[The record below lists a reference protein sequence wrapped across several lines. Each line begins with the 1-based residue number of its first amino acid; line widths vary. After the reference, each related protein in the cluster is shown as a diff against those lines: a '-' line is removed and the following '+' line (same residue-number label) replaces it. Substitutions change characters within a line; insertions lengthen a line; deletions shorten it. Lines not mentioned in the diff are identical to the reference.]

1 MAGLLKAIIAALLV
15 GVAMHSFA
23 APKQEL
29 QELRERIEELKKEL
43 AEQEESKAEVS
54 DALKDSERAISE
66 SNRTLSD
73 LSQAQRQTKT
83 ELNSLQNKSA
93 AVHASVKRRQGQ
105 LIKLLTARYIH
116 SSQNSTVLLLSGKDP
131 AEISRLLRYY
141 QYIAR
146 AHAEGI
152 QALREDLA
160 ELNALTEQV
169 RTKNAELQSVV
180 SKERQEKAQLE
191 KERQS
196 KKQVLSRIGDK
207 IQMNRKKISTLK
219 RDEARLTK
227 LIERLAL
234 MIKRKKD
241 EARRTAIRAQALKRQ
256 AEAKRQNLGDT
267 SEKPAVVARNDIL
280 PDDDLDG
287 LAFAKLRGRLRL
299 PVRGELTNRFGSPRS
314 DSGMSWSG
322 LFIRAPEGQEVKA
335 VAAGRLVFAD
345 WLRGFGNLAVI
356 DHGKGYMS
364 VYGNN
369 EALLKQAGDMV
380 QGGETVASVGNSGG
394 NPESGLYFE
403 LRHRGKPF
411 DPMAWVAR

>member
-1 MAGLLKAIIAALLV
+1 MPGLLKVTIAALLV
-15 GVAMHSFA
+15 GVTLYSFA
-23 APKQEL
+23 APTQDL

-43 AEQEESKAEVS
+43 AGQEESKAEVS
-54 DALKDSERAISE
+54 DALKDSEQAISE
-66 SNRTLSD
+66 SNRTLSE
-73 LSQAQRQTKT
+73 LSQAQRQARA
-83 ELNSLQNKSA
+83 ELNGLQNKST
-93 AVHASVKRRQGQ
+93 AVQASVKRRQGQ
-105 LIKLLTARYIH
+105 LKKLLTARYIH
-116 SSQNSTVLLLSGKDP
+116 RARNSTALLLSGKDP
-131 AEISRLLRYY
+131 AEISRLLHYY

-146 AHAEGI
+146 AHGRGI
-152 QALREDLA
+152 QALRGDLV

-169 RTKNAELQSVV
+169 RTKNAELQSVAT
-180 SKERQEKAQLE
+180 KERQEKVQLE
-191 KERQS
+191 NKRQS
-196 KKQVLSRIGDK
+196 KKQVLSRIGDEIK
-207 IQMNRKKISTLK
+207 KNRKEINTLK

-234 MIKRKKD
+234 IIKRKE
-241 EARRTAIRAQALKRQ
+241 EARQAAIRAQALKRE
-256 AEAKRQNLGDT
+256 AEAKRQKTGDA
-267 SEKPAVVARNDIL
+267 SKKPSVVARNDIL

-322 LFIRAPEGQEVKA
+322 LFIRAPEGQDVKA

-356 DHGKGYMS
+356 DHGTGYMS

-369 EALLKQAGDMV
+369 DALLKQVGDKV

>member
-1 MAGLLKAIIAALLV
+1 MPGLLKVTIAALLV
-15 GVAMHSFA
+15 GVTLYSFA
-23 APKQEL
+23 APTQDL

-43 AEQEESKAEVS
+43 AGQEESKAEVS
-54 DALKDSERAISE
+54 DALKDSEQAISE
-66 SNRTLSD
+66 SNRTLSE
-73 LSQAQRQTKT
+73 LSQAQRQARA
-83 ELNSLQNKSA
+83 ELNGLQNKST

-105 LIKLLTARYIH
+105 LKKLLTARYIH
-116 SSQNSTVLLLSGKDP
+116 SAQDSTALLLSGKDP

-146 AHAEGI
+146 AHGQGI
-152 QALREDLA
+152 QALRGDLL

-169 RTKNAELQSVV
+169 RTKNAELQSVAT
-180 SKERQEKAQLE
+180 KARQEKVQLE
-191 KERQS
+191 NKRQS
-196 KKQVLSRIGDK
+196 KKQVLSRIGDEIK
-207 IQMNRKKISTLK
+207 KNRKEINTLK
-219 RDEARLTK
+219 RDEARLTQ

-234 MIKRKKD
+234 IIKRKE
-241 EARRTAIRAQALKRQ
+241 EARQAAIRAQALKRE
-256 AEAKRQNLGDT
+256 AEVKRQKPGDA
-267 SEKPAVVARNDIL
+267 SKKPSVVARNDIL

-356 DHGKGYMS
+356 DHGTGYMS

-369 EALLKQAGDMV
+369 DALLKQVGDKV

>member
-1 MAGLLKAIIAALLV
+1 MPGLLKVTIAALLV
-15 GVAMHSFA
+15 GVTLYSFA
-23 APKQEL
+23 APTQDL

-43 AEQEESKAEVS
+43 AGQEESKAEVS
-54 DALKDSERAISE
+54 DALKDSEQAISE
-66 SNRTLSD
+66 SNRTLSE
-73 LSQAQRQTKT
+73 LSHAQRQARA
-83 ELNSLQNKSA
+83 ELNSLQNKST
-93 AVHASVKRRQGQ
+93 AVQASVKRRQGQ
-105 LIKLLTARYIH
+105 LKKLLTARYIH
-116 SSQNSTVLLLSGKDP
+116 SAQDSTALLLSGKDP

-146 AHAEGI
+146 AHGQGI
-152 QALREDLA
+152 QALRGDLL

-169 RTKNAELQSVV
+169 RTKNAELQSVAT
-180 SKERQEKAQLE
+180 KARQEKVQLE
-191 KERQS
+191 NKRQS
-196 KKQVLSRIGDK
+196 KKQVLSRIGDEIK
-207 IQMNRKKISTLK
+207 KNRKEINTLK
-219 RDEARLTK
+219 RDEARLTQ

-234 MIKRKKD
+234 IIKRKE
-241 EARRTAIRAQALKRQ
+241 EARQAAIRAQALKRE
-256 AEAKRQNLGDT
+256 AEVKRQKPGDA
-267 SEKPAVVARNDIL
+267 SKKPSVVARNDIL

-287 LAFAKLRGRLRL
+287 LAFARLRGRLRL

-356 DHGKGYMS
+356 DHGTGYMS

-369 EALLKQAGDMV
+369 DALLKKVGDKV

>member
-1 MAGLLKAIIAALLV
+1 ML
-15 GVAMHSFA
+15 
-23 APKQEL
+23 
-29 QELRERIEELKKEL
+29 
-43 AEQEESKAEVS
+43 
-54 DALKDSERAISE
+54 
-66 SNRTLSD
+66 
-73 LSQAQRQTKT
+73 
-83 ELNSLQNKSA
+83 
-93 AVHASVKRRQGQ
+93 
-105 LIKLLTARYIH
+105 
-116 SSQNSTVLLLSGKDP
+116 
-131 AEISRLLRYY
+131 
-141 QYIAR
+141 
-146 AHAEGI
+146 
-152 QALREDLA
+152 

-169 RTKNAELQSVV
+169 RTKNAELQSVAT
-180 SKERQEKAQLE
+180 KERQEKGQLE
-191 KERQS
+191 NERQS
-196 KKQVLSRIGDK
+196 KKQVLSRIGDEIK
-207 IQMNRKKISTLK
+207 KNRKEINTLR

-234 MIKRKKD
+234 IIKRKE
-241 EARRTAIRAQALKRQ
+241 EARQAAIRAQALKRE
-256 AEAKRQNLGDT
+256 AEVKRQKPGDA
-267 SEKPAVVARNDIL
+267 SKKPSVVARNDIL

-356 DHGKGYMS
+356 DHGTGYMS

-369 EALLKQAGDMV
+369 DALLKQVGDMV
-380 QGGETVASVGNSGG
+380 QGGETVARVGNSGG

>member
-1 MAGLLKAIIAALLV
+1 MPGLLKATIAALLV
-15 GVAMHSFA
+15 GVALYSFA
-23 APKQEL
+23 APKQDL

-43 AEQEESKAEVS
+43 AGQEESKAEVS
-54 DALKDSERAISE
+54 DALKDSEQAISE
-66 SNRTLSD
+66 SNRTLSE
-73 LSQAQRQTKT
+73 LSQAQRQARA
-83 ELNSLQNKSA
+83 ELNDLQNKST
-93 AVHASVKRRQGQ
+93 AVQASVKRRQGQ
-105 LIKLLTARYIH
+105 LKKLLTARYIH
-116 SSQNSTVLLLSGKDP
+116 SAQNSTALLLSGKDP

-146 AHAEGI
+146 AHGQGI
-152 QALREDLA
+152 QALRGDLL

-169 RTKNAELQSVV
+169 RTKNAELQSVAT
-180 SKERQEKAQLE
+180 KERQEKGQLE
-191 KERQS
+191 NERQS
-196 KKQVLSRIGDK
+196 KKQVLSRIGDEIK
-207 IQMNRKKISTLK
+207 KNRKEINTLK

-234 MIKRKKD
+234 IIKRKE
-241 EARRTAIRAQALKRQ
+241 EARQAAIRAQALKRE
-256 AEAKRQNLGDT
+256 AEAKRQKPGDA
-267 SEKPAVVARNDIL
+267 SKKPSVVARNDIL

-314 DSGMSWSG
+314 GSGMNWSG

-356 DHGKGYMS
+356 DHGTGYMS

-369 EALLKQAGDMV
+369 DALLKQVGDMV

>member
-1 MAGLLKAIIAALLV
+1 MLGLLKATIAALLV
-15 GVAMHSFA
+15 GVALYSFA
-23 APKQEL
+23 APKQDL

-43 AEQEESKAEVS
+43 AGQEESKAEVS
-54 DALKDSERAISE
+54 DALKDSEQAISE
-66 SNRTLSD
+66 SNRTLSE
-73 LSQAQRQTKT
+73 LSQAQRQTRA
-83 ELNSLQNKSA
+83 ELNGLQNKST
-93 AVHASVKRRQGQ
+93 AVQASVKRRQGQ
-105 LIKLLTARYIH
+105 LKKLLTARYIH
-116 SSQNSTVLLLSGKDP
+116 SAQNSTALLLSGKDP

-146 AHAEGI
+146 AHGQGI
-152 QALREDLA
+152 QALRGDLL

-169 RTKNAELQSVV
+169 RTKNAELQSVAT
-180 SKERQEKAQLE
+180 KERQEKRQLE
-191 KERQS
+191 NERQS
-196 KKQVLSRIGDK
+196 KKQVLSRIGNEIK
-207 IQMNRKKISTLK
+207 KNRKEINTLK

-234 MIKRKKD
+234 IIKRKE
-241 EARRTAIRAQALKRQ
+241 EARQAAIRAQALRREADVKRQ
-256 AEAKRQNLGDT
+256 KPGDA
-267 SEKPAVVARNDIL
+267 SKKPTVVARNDIL
-280 PDDDLDG
+280 PGDDLDG

-356 DHGKGYMS
+356 DHGTGYMS

-369 EALLKQAGDMV
+369 DALLKQVGDMV

>member
-1 MAGLLKAIIAALLV
+1 MPDLLKVTIAALLV
-15 GVAMHSFA
+15 GMTLYSVA
-23 APKQEL
+23 APKQDL

-43 AEQEESKAEVS
+43 AGQEDSKAEVS
-54 DALKDSERAISE
+54 DALKDSEQAISE
-66 SNRTLSD
+66 SNRTLSE
-73 LSQAQRQTKT
+73 LSQAQRQARA
-83 ELNSLQNKSA
+83 ELNGLQNKST
-93 AVHASVKRRQGQ
+93 AVQASVKRRQGQ
-105 LIKLLTARYIH
+105 LKKLLTARYIH
-116 SSQNSTVLLLSGKDP
+116 SAQDSTALLLSGKDP

-146 AHAEGI
+146 AHGQGI
-152 QALREDLA
+152 HSLRGDLL
-160 ELNALTEQV
+160 ELNALTEKV
-169 RTKNAELQSVV
+169 RTKNAELQSVAA
-180 SKERQEKAQLE
+180 KARQEKVQLE
-191 KERQS
+191 NKRQS
-196 KKQVLSRIGDK
+196 KKQVLSRIGDEIK
-207 IQMNRKKISTLK
+207 KNRKEINTLK

-234 MIKRKKD
+234 IIKRKE
-241 EARRTAIRAQALKRQ
+241 EARQAAIRAQALKRE
-256 AEAKRQNLGDT
+256 AEVKRQKLGG
-267 SEKPAVVARNDIL
+267 SSKKPTVVARNDIL

-314 DSGMSWSG
+314 DSGMSWTG

-356 DHGKGYMS
+356 DHGTGYMS

-369 EALLKQAGDMV
+369 DALLKQVGDKV

>member
-1 MAGLLKAIIAALLV
+1 MPGLLKATIAALLV
-15 GVAMHSFA
+15 GVALYSFA
-23 APKQEL
+23 APKQDL

-43 AEQEESKAEVS
+43 AGQEESKAEVS
-54 DALKDSERAISE
+54 DALKDSEQAISE
-66 SNRTLSD
+66 SNRTLSE
-73 LSQAQRQTKT
+73 LSQAQRQARA
-83 ELNSLQNKSA
+83 ELNGLQNKST
-93 AVHASVKRRQGQ
+93 AVQASVKRRQGQ
-105 LIKLLTARYIH
+105 LKKLLTARYIH
-116 SSQNSTVLLLSGKDP
+116 SAQDSTALLLSGKDP

-146 AHAEGI
+146 AHGQGI
-152 QALREDLA
+152 QSLRGDLL

-169 RTKNAELQSVV
+169 RTKNAELQSVAT
-180 SKERQEKAQLE
+180 KERQEKGQLE
-191 KERQS
+191 NERQS
-196 KKQVLSRIGDK
+196 KKQVLSRIGDEIK
-207 IQMNRKKISTLK
+207 KNRKEINTLK

-234 MIKRKKD
+234 IIKRKE
-241 EARRTAIRAQALKRQ
+241 EARQAAIRAQALKRE
-256 AEAKRQNLGDT
+256 AEAKRQKPGDA
-267 SEKPAVVARNDIL
+267 SKKPTVVARNDIL

-356 DHGKGYMS
+356 DHGTGYMS

-369 EALLKQAGDMV
+369 DALLKQVGDKV

>member
-1 MAGLLKAIIAALLV
+1 MPGLVKVTIAALLV
-15 GVAMHSFA
+15 GVTLYSFA
-23 APKQEL
+23 APKQDL
-29 QELRERIEELKKEL
+29 LELRERIEELKKEL
-43 AEQEESKAEVS
+43 AGQEESKAEVT
-54 DALKDSERAISE
+54 DALKDSEQAISE
-66 SNRTLSD
+66 SNRTLSE
-73 LSQAQRQTKT
+73 LSQAQRQARA
-83 ELNSLQNKSA
+83 ELNGLQNKSI
-93 AVHASVKRRQGQ
+93 AVQGSVKRRQGQ
-105 LIKLLTARYIH
+105 LKKLLTARYIH
-116 SSQNSTVLLLSGKDP
+116 GAQNSTALLLSGKDP

-146 AHAEGI
+146 AHGQGI
-152 QALREDLA
+152 QALRGDLL

-169 RTKNAELQSVV
+169 RTKNTELQNVAT
-180 SKERQEKAQLE
+180 KARQEKVELE
-191 KERQS
+191 NKRQS
-196 KKQVLSRIGDK
+196 KKQVLSRIGDEIK
-207 IQMNRKKISTLK
+207 KNRKAINTLK
-219 RDEARLTK
+219 RDEARLTQ

-234 MIKRKKD
+234 IIKRKE
-241 EARRTAIRAQALKRQ
+241 EARQAAIRAQALKRE
-256 AEAKRQNLGDT
+256 AEVKRQKPGDA
-267 SEKPAVVARNDIL
+267 SKKPSVVARNDIL

-356 DHGKGYMS
+356 DHGTGYMS

-369 EALLKQAGDMV
+369 DALLKQVGDKV

>member
-1 MAGLLKAIIAALLV
+1 MPGLLKVTIAALLV
-15 GVAMHSFA
+15 GVTLYSFA
-23 APKQEL
+23 APTQDL

-43 AEQEESKAEVS
+43 AGQEESKAEVS
-54 DALKDSERAISE
+54 DALKDSEQAISE
-66 SNRTLSD
+66 SNRTLSE
-73 LSQAQRQTKT
+73 LSHAQRQARA
-83 ELNSLQNKSA
+83 ELNSLQNKST
-93 AVHASVKRRQGQ
+93 AVQASVKRRQGQ
-105 LIKLLTARYIH
+105 LKKLLTARYIH
-116 SSQNSTVLLLSGKDP
+116 SAQDSTALLLSGKDP

-146 AHAEGI
+146 AHGQGI
-152 QALREDLA
+152 QALRGDLL

-169 RTKNAELQSVV
+169 RTKNAELQSVAT
-180 SKERQEKAQLE
+180 KARQEKVQLE
-191 KERQS
+191 NKRQS
-196 KKQVLSRIGDK
+196 KKQVLSRIGDEIK
-207 IQMNRKKISTLK
+207 KNRKEINTLK
-219 RDEARLTK
+219 RDEARLTQ

-234 MIKRKKD
+234 IIKRKE
-241 EARRTAIRAQALKRQ
+241 EARQAAIRAQALKRE
-256 AEAKRQNLGDT
+256 AEVKRQKPGDA
-267 SEKPAVVARNDIL
+267 SKKPSVVARNDIL

-287 LAFAKLRGRLRL
+287 LAFARLRGRLRL

-356 DHGKGYMS
+356 DHGTGYMS

-369 EALLKQAGDMV
+369 DALLKQVGDKV

>member
-1 MAGLLKAIIAALLV
+1 MNG
-15 GVAMHSFA
+15 
-23 APKQEL
+23 
-29 QELRERIEELKKEL
+29 
-43 AEQEESKAEVS
+43 
-54 DALKDSERAISE
+54 
-66 SNRTLSD
+66 
-73 LSQAQRQTKT
+73 
-83 ELNSLQNKSA
+83 LQNKST
-93 AVHASVKRRQGQ
+93 AVQASVKRRQGQ
-105 LIKLLTARYIH
+105 LKKLLTARYIH
-116 SSQNSTVLLLSGKDP
+116 SAQNSTALLLSGKDP

-146 AHAEGI
+146 AHGQGI
-152 QALREDLA
+152 QALRGDLL

-169 RTKNAELQSVV
+169 RTKNAELQSVAT
-180 SKERQEKAQLE
+180 KARQEKVQLE
-191 KERQS
+191 NKRQS
-196 KKQVLSRIGDK
+196 KKQVLSRIGDEIK
-207 IQMNRKKISTLK
+207 KNRKEINTLK

-234 MIKRKKD
+234 IIKRKE
-241 EARRTAIRAQALKRQ
+241 EARQAAIRAQALKRE
-256 AEAKRQNLGDT
+256 AEAKRQKPGDA
-267 SEKPAVVARNDIL
+267 SKKPTVVARNDIL

-356 DHGKGYMS
+356 DHGTGYMS

-369 EALLKQAGDMV
+369 DALLKQVGDMV

>member
-1 MAGLLKAIIAALLV
+1 MPGLLKVTIAALLV
-15 GVAMHSFA
+15 GVTLYSFA
-23 APKQEL
+23 APTQDL

-43 AEQEESKAEVS
+43 AGQEESKAEVS
-54 DALKDSERAISE
+54 DALKDSEQAISE
-66 SNRTLSD
+66 SNRTLSE
-73 LSQAQRQTKT
+73 LSQAQRQARA
-83 ELNSLQNKSA
+83 ELNGLQNKST

-105 LIKLLTARYIH
+105 LKKLLTARYIH
-116 SSQNSTVLLLSGKDP
+116 SAQDSTALLLSGKDP

-146 AHAEGI
+146 AHGQGI
-152 QALREDLA
+152 QALRGDLL

-169 RTKNAELQSVV
+169 RTKNAELQSVAT
-180 SKERQEKAQLE
+180 KARQEKVQLE
-191 KERQS
+191 NKRQS
-196 KKQVLSRIGDK
+196 KKQVLSRIGDEIK
-207 IQMNRKKISTLK
+207 KNRKEINTLK
-219 RDEARLTK
+219 RDEARLTQ

-234 MIKRKKD
+234 IIKRKE
-241 EARRTAIRAQALKRQ
+241 EARQAAIRAQALKRE
-256 AEAKRQNLGDT
+256 AEVKRQKPGDA
-267 SEKPAVVARNDIL
+267 SKKPSVVARNDIL

-356 DHGKGYMS
+356 DHGTGYMS

-369 EALLKQAGDMV
+369 DALLKKVGDKV

>member
-1 MAGLLKAIIAALLV
+1 MPGLLKATIAALLV
-15 GVAMHSFA
+15 GVALYSFA
-23 APKQEL
+23 APKQDL

-43 AEQEESKAEVS
+43 AGQEESKAEVS
-54 DALKDSERAISE
+54 DALKDSEQAISE
-66 SNRTLSD
+66 SNRTLSE
-73 LSQAQRQTKT
+73 LSQAQRQARA
-83 ELNSLQNKSA
+83 ELNDLQNKST
-93 AVHASVKRRQGQ
+93 AVQASVKRRQGQ
-105 LIKLLTARYIH
+105 LKKLLTARYIH
-116 SSQNSTVLLLSGKDP
+116 SAQNSTALLLSGKDP

-146 AHAEGI
+146 AHGQGI
-152 QALREDLA
+152 QALRGDLL

-169 RTKNAELQSVV
+169 RTKNAELQSVAT
-180 SKERQEKAQLE
+180 KERQEKGQLE
-191 KERQS
+191 NERQS
-196 KKQVLSRIGDK
+196 KKQVLSRIGDEIK
-207 IQMNRKKISTLK
+207 KNRKEINTLK

-227 LIERLAL
+227 LIQRLAL
-234 MIKRKKD
+234 IIKRKE
-241 EARRTAIRAQALKRQ
+241 EARQAAIRAQALKRE
-256 AEAKRQNLGDT
+256 AEVKRQKPGDA
-267 SEKPAVVARNDIL
+267 SKKPTVVARNDML

-356 DHGKGYMS
+356 DHGTGYMS

-369 EALLKQAGDMV
+369 DALLKQVGDKV

>member
-1 MAGLLKAIIAALLV
+1 MPGLLKATIAALLV
-15 GVAMHSFA
+15 GVTLYSFA
-23 APKQEL
+23 APKQDL

-43 AEQEESKAEVS
+43 AGQEESKAEVS
-54 DALKDSERAISE
+54 DALKDSEQAISE
-66 SNRTLSD
+66 SNRTLSE
-73 LSQAQRQTKT
+73 LSQAQRQARA
-83 ELNSLQNKSA
+83 ELNALQNKST
-93 AVHASVKRRQGQ
+93 AVQASVKRRQGQ
-105 LIKLLTARYIH
+105 LKKLLTARYIH
-116 SSQNSTVLLLSGKDP
+116 RAQNSTALLLSGKDP
-131 AEISRLLRYY
+131 AEISRLLHYY

-146 AHAEGI
+146 AHGRGI
-152 QALREDLA
+152 QALRGDLV

-169 RTKNAELQSVV
+169 RTKSAELLSVAT
-180 SKERQEKAQLE
+180 KERQEKVQLE
-191 KERQS
+191 NKRQS
-196 KKQVLSRIGDK
+196 KKQVLSRIGDEIK
-207 IQMNRKKISTLK
+207 KNRKEINTLK
-219 RDEARLTK
+219 RDEARLTQ

-234 MIKRKKD
+234 IIKRKE
-241 EARRTAIRAQALKRQ
+241 EARQAAIRAQALKRE
-256 AEAKRQNLGDT
+256 AEAKRHEPGDT
-267 SEKPAVVARNDIL
+267 SKKSSVVARNDIL
-280 PDDDLDG
+280 PDDELDG

-322 LFIRAPEGQEVKA
+322 LFIRAHEGQDVKA

-356 DHGKGYMS
+356 DHGTGYMS

-369 EALLKQAGDMV
+369 DALLKQVGDKV

>member
-1 MAGLLKAIIAALLV
+1 MPGLLKVTIAALLV
-15 GVAMHSFA
+15 GVTLYSFA
-23 APKQEL
+23 APTQDL

-43 AEQEESKAEVS
+43 AGQEESKAEVS
-54 DALKDSERAISE
+54 DALKDSEQAISE
-66 SNRTLSD
+66 SNRTLSE
-73 LSQAQRQTKT
+73 LSHAQRQARA
-83 ELNSLQNKSA
+83 ELNSLQNKST
-93 AVHASVKRRQGQ
+93 AVQASVKRRQGQ
-105 LIKLLTARYIH
+105 LKKLLTARYIH
-116 SSQNSTVLLLSGKDP
+116 SAQDSTALLLSGKDP

-146 AHAEGI
+146 AHGQGI
-152 QALREDLA
+152 QALRGDLL

-169 RTKNAELQSVV
+169 RTKNAELQSVAT
-180 SKERQEKAQLE
+180 KARQEKVQLE
-191 KERQS
+191 NKRQS
-196 KKQVLSRIGDK
+196 KKQVLSRIGDEIK
-207 IQMNRKKISTLK
+207 KNRKEINTLK
-219 RDEARLTK
+219 RDEARLTQ

-234 MIKRKKD
+234 IIKRKE
-241 EARRTAIRAQALKRQ
+241 EARQAAIRAQALKRE
-256 AEAKRQNLGDT
+256 AEVKRQKPGDA
-267 SEKPAVVARNDIL
+267 SKKPSVVARNDIL

-356 DHGKGYMS
+356 DHGTGYMS

-369 EALLKQAGDMV
+369 DALLKQVGDKV

>member
-1 MAGLLKAIIAALLV
+1 MPGLLKATIAAMLV
-15 GVAMHSFA
+15 GVALYSFA
-23 APKQEL
+23 APKQDL

-43 AEQEESKAEVS
+43 AGQEESKTEVS
-54 DALKDSERAISE
+54 DALKDSEQAISE
-66 SNRTLSD
+66 SNRTLSE
-73 LSQAQRQTKT
+73 LSQAQRQARA
-83 ELNSLQNKSA
+83 ELNGLQNKST
-93 AVHASVKRRQGQ
+93 AVQASVKRRQGQ
-105 LIKLLTARYIH
+105 LKKLLTTRYIH
-116 SSQNSTVLLLSGKDP
+116 RAQNSTALLLSGKDP

-146 AHAEGI
+146 AHGQGI
-152 QALREDLA
+152 QALRGDLL

-169 RTKNAELQSVV
+169 RTKNAELQIVATN
-180 SKERQEKAQLE
+180 ERQEKGQLE
-191 KERQS
+191 NERQS
-196 KKQVLSRIGDK
+196 KKQVLSRIGDEIK
-207 IQMNRKKISTLK
+207 KNRKEINTLK
-219 RDEARLTK
+219 RDEARLTQ

-234 MIKRKKD
+234 IIKRKE
-241 EARRTAIRAQALKRQ
+241 EARQAIIRAQALKRE
-256 AEAKRQNLGDT
+256 AEAKRQKPGDA
-267 SEKPAVVARNDIL
+267 SKKPSVVARNDIL
-280 PDDDLDG
+280 PDGDLDG
-287 LAFAKLRGRLRL
+287 LAFVKLRGRLRL

-322 LFIRAPEGQEVKA
+322 LFIRAPEGQDVKA

-356 DHGKGYMS
+356 DHGTGYMS

-369 EALLKQAGDMV
+369 DAILKQVGDKV

>member
-1 MAGLLKAIIAALLV
+1 MPGLLKVTIAALLV
-15 GVAMHSFA
+15 GVTLYSFA
-23 APKQEL
+23 APTQDL

-43 AEQEESKAEVS
+43 AGQEESKAEVS
-54 DALKDSERAISE
+54 DALKDSEQAISE
-66 SNRTLSD
+66 SNRTLSE
-73 LSQAQRQTKT
+73 LSHAQRQARA
-83 ELNSLQNKSA
+83 ELNGLRNKSA
-93 AVHASVKRRQGQ
+93 TVQTSVKRRQGQ
-105 LIKLLTARYIH
+105 LKKLLTARYIH
-116 SSQNSTVLLLSGKDP
+116 SAQDSTALLLSGKDP

-146 AHAEGI
+146 AHGQGI
-152 QALREDLA
+152 QALRGDLL

-169 RTKNAELQSVV
+169 RTKNAELQSVAT
-180 SKERQEKAQLE
+180 KARQEKVQLE
-191 KERQS
+191 NKRQS
-196 KKQVLSRIGDK
+196 KKQVLSRIGDEIK
-207 IQMNRKKISTLK
+207 KNRKEINTLK
-219 RDEARLTK
+219 RDEARLTQ

-234 MIKRKKD
+234 IIKRKE
-241 EARRTAIRAQALKRQ
+241 EARQAAIRAQALKRE
-256 AEAKRQNLGDT
+256 AEAKRQKTGDA
-267 SEKPAVVARNDIL
+267 SKKPSVIARNDIL
-280 PDDDLDG
+280 PDDELDG

-322 LFIRAPEGQEVKA
+322 LFIRAPEGQDVKA

-356 DHGKGYMS
+356 DHGTGYMS

-369 EALLKQAGDMV
+369 DALLKHVGDKV

>member
-1 MAGLLKAIIAALLV
+1 MPGLLKATIAALLV
-15 GVAMHSFA
+15 GVTLYGFA
-23 APKQEL
+23 APKQDL

-43 AEQEESKAEVS
+43 AGQEESKAEVS
-54 DALKDSERAISE
+54 DALKDSEQAISE
-66 SNRTLSD
+66 SNRTLSE
-73 LSQAQRQTKT
+73 LSQAQRQARA
-83 ELNSLQNKSA
+83 ELNGLQNKST
-93 AVHASVKRRQGQ
+93 AVQASVKRRQGQ
-105 LIKLLTARYIH
+105 LKKLLTARYIH
-116 SSQNSTVLLLSGKDP
+116 SAQDSTALLLSGKDP

-146 AHAEGI
+146 AHGQGI
-152 QALREDLA
+152 HSLRGDLL
-160 ELNALTEQV
+160 ELNALTEKV
-169 RTKNAELQSVV
+169 RTKNAELQSVAT
-180 SKERQEKAQLE
+180 KARQEKVQLE
-191 KERQS
+191 NKRQS
-196 KKQVLSRIGDK
+196 KKQVLSRIGDEIK
-207 IQMNRKKISTLK
+207 KNRKEINTLK

-234 MIKRKKD
+234 IIKRKE
-241 EARRTAIRAQALKRQ
+241 EARQAAIRAQALKRE
-256 AEAKRQNLGDT
+256 AEVKRQKLGDA
-267 SEKPAVVARNDIL
+267 SKKPTVVARNDIL

-356 DHGKGYMS
+356 DHGTGYMS

-369 EALLKQAGDMV
+369 DALLKQVGDKV

-411 DPMAWVAR
+411 DPMAWIAR

>member
-1 MAGLLKAIIAALLV
+1 MLGLLKATIAALLV
-15 GVAMHSFA
+15 GVTLYGFA
-23 APKQEL
+23 APKQDL

-43 AEQEESKAEVS
+43 AGQEESKAEVS
-54 DALKDSERAISE
+54 DALKDSEQAISE
-66 SNRTLSD
+66 SNRTLSE
-73 LSQAQRQTKT
+73 LSQAQRQARA
-83 ELNSLQNKSA
+83 ELNGLQNKST
-93 AVHASVKRRQGQ
+93 AVQASVKRRQGQ
-105 LIKLLTARYIH
+105 LKKLLTARYIH
-116 SSQNSTVLLLSGKDP
+116 SAQNSTALLLSGKDP

-146 AHAEGI
+146 AHGQGI
-152 QALREDLA
+152 QALRGDLL

-169 RTKNAELQSVV
+169 RTKNAELQSVAT
-180 SKERQEKAQLE
+180 KERQEKRQLE
-191 KERQS
+191 NERQS
-196 KKQVLSRIGDK
+196 KKQVLSRIGNEIK
-207 IQMNRKKISTLK
+207 KNRKEINTLK

-234 MIKRKKD
+234 IIKRKE
-241 EARRTAIRAQALKRQ
+241 EARQAAIRAQALKRE
-256 AEAKRQNLGDT
+256 AEAKRQKPGDA
-267 SEKPAVVARNDIL
+267 SKKPTVVARNDIL

-356 DHGKGYMS
+356 DHGTGYMS

-369 EALLKQAGDMV
+369 DALLKQVGDMV
-380 QGGETVASVGNSGG
+380 QGGETVARVGNSGG

>member
-1 MAGLLKAIIAALLV
+1 MPGLLKVTIAALLV
-15 GVAMHSFA
+15 GVTLYSFA
-23 APKQEL
+23 APTQDL

-43 AEQEESKAEVS
+43 AGQEESKAEVS
-54 DALKDSERAISE
+54 DALKDSEQAISE
-66 SNRTLSD
+66 SNRTLSE
-73 LSQAQRQTKT
+73 LSQAQRQARA
-83 ELNSLQNKSA
+83 ELNGLQNKST

-105 LIKLLTARYIH
+105 LKKLLTARYIH
-116 SSQNSTVLLLSGKDP
+116 SAQDSTALLLSGKDP

-146 AHAEGI
+146 AHGQGI
-152 QALREDLA
+152 QALRGDLL

-169 RTKNAELQSVV
+169 RTKNAELQSVAT
-180 SKERQEKAQLE
+180 KARQEKVQLE
-191 KERQS
+191 NKRQS
-196 KKQVLSRIGDK
+196 KKQVLSRIGDEIK
-207 IQMNRKKISTLK
+207 KNRKEINTLK
-219 RDEARLTK
+219 RDEARLTQ

-234 MIKRKKD
+234 IIKRKE
-241 EARRTAIRAQALKRQ
+241 EARQAAIRAQALKRE
-256 AEAKRQNLGDT
+256 AEVKRQKPGDA
-267 SEKPAVVARNDIL
+267 SKKPSVVARSDIL

-356 DHGKGYMS
+356 DHGTGYMS

-369 EALLKQAGDMV
+369 DALLKQVGDKV

>member
-1 MAGLLKAIIAALLV
+1 MLGLLKATIAALLV
-15 GVAMHSFA
+15 GVALYSFA
-23 APKQEL
+23 APKQDL

-43 AEQEESKAEVS
+43 AGQEESKAEVS
-54 DALKDSERAISE
+54 DALKDSEQAISE
-66 SNRTLSD
+66 SNRTLSE
-73 LSQAQRQTKT
+73 LSQAQRQTRA
-83 ELNSLQNKSA
+83 ELNGLQNKST
-93 AVHASVKRRQGQ
+93 AVQASVKRRQGQ
-105 LIKLLTARYIH
+105 LKKLLTARYIH
-116 SSQNSTVLLLSGKDP
+116 SAQNSTALLLSGKDP

-146 AHAEGI
+146 AHGQGI
-152 QALREDLA
+152 QALRGDLL

-169 RTKNAELQSVV
+169 RTKNAELQSVAT
-180 SKERQEKAQLE
+180 KERQEKRQLE
-191 KERQS
+191 NERQS
-196 KKQVLSRIGDK
+196 KKQVLSRIGNEIK
-207 IQMNRKKISTLK
+207 KNRKEINTLK

-234 MIKRKKD
+234 IIKRKE
-241 EARRTAIRAQALKRQ
+241 EARQAAIRAQALRREADVKRQ
-256 AEAKRQNLGDT
+256 KPGDA
-267 SEKPAVVARNDIL
+267 SKKPTVVARNDIL
-280 PDDDLDG
+280 PGDDLDG

-322 LFIRAPEGQEVKA
+322 LFIQAPEGQEVKA

-356 DHGKGYMS
+356 DHGTGYMS

-369 EALLKQAGDMV
+369 DALLKQVGDMV